1 MTTLRS
7 SWAVVGA
14 AESAPPHSEQNFA
27 PSALACPHAGQ
38 ELTAEAYDRVW
49 AGGGRQEIIPG
60 MRPFRWLAWFALAVV
75 IGQHAGVL
83 FKPLG
88 SAGRGTEWADW
99 IDLLT
104 PYAVI
109 GTALATMLA
118 AEADRR
124 TWLLAALAAIA
135 YAEGG
140 GIHLAANSVGNARG
154 NAQPV
159 HLWDEV
165 VGHYL
170 SYTGLYLLVT
180 ALALA
185 LLTRPR
191 PARLWVPLAVLF
203 GLTMANNGI
212 EGGTP
217 YYTLAVS
224 LAFVGWGWRHRHGSG
239 WLLVTAYGVAF
250 LLLAGWG
257 LYWGIADGRS
267 FPQFSEL
274 GWI

>member
-1 MTTLRS
+1 
-7 SWAVVGA
+7 
-14 AESAPPHSEQNFA
+14 
-27 PSALACPHAGQ
+27 
-38 ELTAEAYDRVW
+38 
-49 AGGGRQEIIPG
+49 
-60 MRPFRWLAWFALAVV
+60 MRPFRWLGCFALAVI

-109 GTALATMLA
+109 GTALLTLVA
-118 AEADRR
+118 AGAERR
-124 TWLLAALAAIA
+124 AWLIAALGAVV
-135 YAEGG
+135 YAEGH

-154 NAQPV
+154 NGQPV

-170 SYTGLYLLVT
+170 WYAGLFLLVT
-180 ALALA
+180 ALAMTMA
-185 LLTRPR
+185 DRPR
-191 PARLWVPLAVLF
+191 PGGAALPLAALV
-203 GLTMANNGI
+203 GLTTANNGI

-217 YYTLAVS
+217 YFSIAVS
-224 LAFVGWGWRHRHGSG
+224 LAFVGWGWRHRRGSG
-239 WLLVTAYGVAF
+239 LLLVTTYGVAAA
-250 LLLAGWG
+250 LMIAWG
-257 LYWGIADGRS
+257 VYWAVAEGRS

>member
-1 MTTLRS
+1 MRI
-7 SWAVVGA
+7 
-14 AESAPPHSEQNFA
+14 
-27 PSALACPHAGQ
+27 
-38 ELTAEAYDRVW
+38 RVITHQT
-49 AGGGRQEIIPG
+49 RQV
-60 MRPFRWLAWFALAVV
+60 RAFRWLGWFAVAVI

-109 GTALATMLA
+109 GTALAVLLA

-124 TWLLAALAAIA
+124 TWLLAAFGALA
-135 YAEGG
+135 YAQGG

-154 NAQPV
+154 NGQPV

-170 SYTGLYLLVT
+170 SYAGLFLLVA
-180 ALALA
+180 ALARVLVA
-185 LLTRPR
+185 RPR
-191 PARLWVPLAVLF
+191 PGPLGWPLAVLF
-203 GLTMANNGI
+203 GVTTANNGI

-217 YYTLAVS
+217 YFSLAAS
-224 LAFVGWGWRHRHGSG
+224 LAFVGWGWRHRRGSG
-239 WLLVTAYGVAF
+239 WLLVTAYGVAAA
-250 LLLAGWG
+250 LMIGWG
-257 LYWGIADGRS
+257 VYWALAEGRS